1 VRRRDTLGSAGLFVL
16 LSAFTLSTLDGG
28 EIATHIVSAILFL
41 VAAAYFSF
49 PFGQR
54 LTLSLPAV
62 CLLLMTCYGIVQTL
76 WFPQKIVY
84 YGWTGVLFWFTA
96 AMIALLATQLF
107 RDPRI
112 AARFRL
118 AFVVF
123 ATAVCVLDLLEQ
135 ASHTSKYFWLIQ
147 SRYHAVFGSFSYWN
161 NFAEF
166 VELAL
171 PITLWQGLA
180 RSKPSIPYLLMA
192 ALQIGA
198 VVASGSRAG
207 TALVCTELLAILTMT
222 YFRVRNKSFV
232 FGAVAAVALSLIF
245 IYAAGM
251 DSVVAKLQRNDQ
263 LAVRRDINYSSL
275 AMIREH
281 PFTGWGLNTYVPVYP
296 MFARYD
302 DGTFVNRAHNDWLQ
316 WAVEGGIFFAGL
328 MLVVFLW
335 SIRPAY
341 RSGWG
346 IGVIAICL
354 HAIVDYPFARL
365 GVCAWY
371 FALVAMLAS
380 AGPVPESIR
389 VASWNIDHGSGLDTI
404 TSALKSNPADLYLFQ
419 EVDQNALRSGQKD
432 VAAELGKRLGMH
444 VAYAAEFEELGQERG
459 GKAFIGQATL
469 TSLPILKS
477 RVIHFQ
483 KQSGFWQPHAWL
495 PSSLPLMQRRLG
507 GRVALVTELE
517 FVGHRMVVYNAHLE
531 SRSAG
536 PIQVAQLDE
545 MLADLKQY
553 PAGTP
558 AILGGDLN
566 TKYFPSIYLHKLERL
581 GFHSATGEKI
591 ERTHTIAMALDWLF
605 ARGSIKLDSG
615 QVRRDIKG
623 SDHYPVYAR
632 LTAE

>member
-1 VRRRDTLGSAGLFVL
+1 VRDPDTLGAAGLFVL
-16 LSAFTLSTLDGG
+16 LAAFTLSTLDGG
-28 EIATHIVSAILFL
+28 EVATHIVSAMLFL
-41 VAAAYFSF
+41 LAAVYFSF
-49 PFGQR
+49 PFGRR
-54 LTLSLPAV
+54 LTLGLPAV
-62 CLLLMTCYGIVQTL
+62 CLLLMTCYGVVQTL

-107 RDPRI
+107 RKPRI

-118 AFVVF
+118 AFIAF

-135 ASHTSKYFWLIQ
+135 ASHTSKYFWLIP
-147 SRYHAVFGSFSYWN
+147 SRYHAVFGPFSYWN

-207 TALVCTELLAILTMT
+207 TALVCIELLAVLVLA
-222 YFRVRNKSFV
+222 YLRFRNKSFV
-232 FGAVAAVALSLIF
+232 FGAVLAVALSLVF
-245 IYAAGM
+245 IYAAGV
-251 DSVVAKLQRNDQ
+251 DRVVAKLQQNDQ

-275 AMIREH
+275 AMIRER
-281 PFTGWGLNTYVPVYP
+281 PLTGWGLNTYVPVYR

-302 DGTFVNRAHNDWLQ
+302 DGSFVNRAHNDWLQ
-316 WAVEGGIFFAGL
+316 WTAEGGIFFAGL

-371 FALVAMLAS
+371 FALAAMLAS
-380 AGPVPESIR
+380 AGTVPESIR

-404 TSALKSNPADLYLFQ
+404 CSALKNNPADLYLFQ

-444 VAYAAEFEELGQERG
+444 VAYAAEFEELSQERG
-459 GKAFIGQATL
+459 SQAFIGQATL
-469 TSLPILKS
+469 TRLPILKS
-477 RVIHFQ
+477 RVLHFQ
-483 KQSGFWQPHAWL
+483 RQSGFWKPHGWL

-517 FVGHRMVVYNAHLE
+517 FAGRRMVVYNAHLE
-531 SRSAG
+531 SRSTG
-536 PIQVAQLDE
+536 PIQTAQLDE
-545 MLADLKQY
+545 MLADLEQY
-553 PAGTP
+553 PAGTA

-581 GFHSATGEKI
+581 GFHSATGERI
-591 ERTHTIAMALDWLF
+591 QRTHKIAMALDWLF
-605 ARGSIKLDSG
+605 AKGSIKLEG
-615 QVRRDIKG
+615 GAVRRDIKG